1 MKLSTLRLKS
11 IANIFLISSVP
22 LVSWSSLEPNNFKPN
37 VKTFFFLCL
46 GLFIFGLG
54 ESVLVVSEYGVTP
67 WTVLAEGVAKKIDIG
82 IGLSTFIIS
91 CIVLIFWLPLK
102 LKPGF
107 GTLMNILIIA
117 MTMGGTI
124 PFLYFL
130 NDFFNGL
137 FLSFLGTMLVGFG
150 SGIYLIANLGPGTRD
165 GLMTGI
171 SKKYNKPIS
180 LIRFTIEF
188 CVVFFGWVLGG
199 TLGIGTIIFA
209 IFIGPFVSLS
219 LKIVFFLNRKTKLLI

>member
-1 MKLSTLRLKS
+1 MKFSNLSLKS
-11 IANIFLISSVP
+11 ISKIFLISSVP
-22 LVSWSSLEPNNFKPN
+22 LVSWSSIKPNNFKPKF
-37 VKTFFFLCL
+37 KTFFFLCL

-54 ESVLVVSEYGVTP
+54 ESVLVVSDYGVTP

-188 CVVFFGWVLGG
+188 CVVFFGWILGG

-219 LKIVFFLNRKTKLLI
+219 LKIVFVLNKKTQNF

>member
-1 MKLSTLRLKS
+1 MKFSNLSLKS
-11 IANIFLISSVP
+11 ISKIFLISSVP
-22 LVSWSSLEPNNFKPN
+22 LVSWSSKKPNNFKPKL
-37 VKTFFFLCL
+37 KTFFFLCL

-188 CVVFFGWVLGG
+188 CVVFFGWILGG

-219 LKIVFFLNRKTKLLI
+219 LKIVFFLNRKTQNF

>member
-1 MKLSTLRLKS
+1 MNLLSLKS
-11 IANIFLISSVP
+11 IYKIFLISSVP
-22 LVSWSSLEPNNFKPN
+22 LVSWSSLKPNNFKPKL
-37 VKTFFFLCL
+37 KTFFFLCL

-67 WTVLAEGVAKKIDIG
+67 WTVLAEGVAKKINIG

-91 CIVLIFWLPLK
+91 CIILIFWLPLK
-102 LKPGF
+102 LKPGL

-137 FLSFLGTMLVGFG
+137 FLSFIGTMLVGFG
-150 SGIYLIANLGPGTRD
+150 SGIYLVANLGPGTRD

-188 CVVFFGWVLGG
+188 CVVFFGWILGG

-209 IFIGPFVSLS
+209 IFIGPSVSLS
-219 LKIVFFLNRKTKLLI
+219 LKIVFFLNKK

>member
-1 MKLSTLRLKS
+1 MKLSTLSLKS
-11 IANIFLISSVP
+11 ISKIFLVSSVP
-22 LVSWSSLEPNNFKPN
+22 LVSWSSIKPNDFKPKL
-37 VKTFFFLCL
+37 KTFFFLCL

-82 IGLSTFIIS
+82 IGFSTFIIS

-117 MTMGGTI
+117 MTMGGAI

-130 NDFFNGL
+130 NDFFDGL

-188 CVVFFGWVLGG
+188 CVVFLGWILGG

-219 LKIVFFLNRKTKLLI
+219 LKIVFFLNRKTQNF

>member
-1 MKLSTLRLKS
+1 MKFSNLSLKS
-11 IANIFLISSVP
+11 ISKIFLISSVP
-22 LVSWSSLEPNNFKPN
+22 LVSWSSIKPNNFKPKF
-37 VKTFFFLCL
+37 KTFFFLCL

-54 ESVLVVSEYGVTP
+54 ESVLVVSDYGVTP

-188 CVVFFGWVLGG
+188 CVVFFGWILGG

-219 LKIVFFLNRKTKLLI
+219 LKIVFFLNKKTQNF